1 MTPNRN
7 FSEWNHL
14 TQERESE
21 CRDKAECGDRDRRD
35 AAKCGFPSRAAV
47 VPTHHTQLNPDRTD
61 MICPT
66 QDFNADA
73 PANSIDADDSA
84 SPHWRRLYFY
94 LDLTACILAINPGGA
109 LRLGYAAS
117 ELMGRKFVELLDP
130 EDRQGIE
137 RKLNALAR
145 QKAWQEY
152 SGDRGC
158 LSPPLPLGEFRLRCH
173 NGSWLWVSG
182 TLSCAADADEEPG
195 LFLAGDLFARTP
207 GRSEEFREGAHP
219 FGQKTST
226 PVESQ
231 HFPPV
236 RDISQEAIAA
246 IEAKQLG
253 GISLTDDPTAT
264 QIDADEKQCETPTDP
279 SLEHTLASSHSAVF
293 ITNPRLPDNPIV
305 YVNASFERLL
315 GYSATEAIGRNYR
328 FLQSNDRDRETFAKI
343 TQCIAQGKKGRA
355 LVRNSRKDGTHF
367 WSELSVYPV
376 RNFAGELTHFIGI
389 QNQTADVSAPTA
401 PLHPA
406 AEQTTPPKPDSPPPK
421 APGGASE
428 QHYRRIVET
437 TSDGLCTLDPGGNL
451 SYVNPQLMKILQLSE
466 AEMLGAPFLAFVD
479 ERSRAIASEAIAHT
493 RYGVSGRQE
502 LQLRRPDGSSLCTL
516 VSFQPLFDPGDRY
529 AGTLATLC
537 DISDRFRAEVSL
549 THQFQQERSIAR
561 TIARIRQSLHL
572 DAILNTAVTEVREFL
587 HCDRVLI
594 FQFQPGWK
602 SGTVLMESVA
612 DPWPKIVGTTIHD
625 PCFENLVPLYLQGR
639 IHAMSDLDA
648 ANLTPCYSA
657 LLSEFHVKANLVVPL
672 VTPSR
677 DPRTLN
683 TMDSESS
690 TMGFS
695 NLWGLLVAH
704 NCSSPRHWLPQET
717 SLLQQLAAQLGIAIS
732 QSQLYRH
739 LSQVGSNLEI
749 QVQERTAQLQ
759 QSLEFSD
766 LVRRI
771 TDKVRESLDEAHI
784 LQTAVAEL
792 AKVLKVD
799 YCCAALYDADRT
811 TATICYESTHG
822 NMGSGLGQVIPIA
835 QAPHVFDKL
844 LAGEYF
850 IACDTGQVQYF
861 QGPELGDLACPDLA
875 EMVAAKLIVPIFDDR
890 GAIAHLALLHSQSR
904 RFGDPEI
911 RLVQLVASQCAIAQ
925 SQARLY
931 QETLGRLDELETLN
945 RLKDEFLSTVSHE
958 LRSPMTN
965 MKMAIQMVQILCQQW
980 ETPNADPASIPS
992 SSVRDRL
999 SNYLRILHDQCEREI
1014 NLINDLLDLQR
1025 LDAAYTREVSE
1036 IQLEHWLAE
1045 LIARFEDR
1053 THQRQQHLHLNLPTP
1068 LPPIV
1073 TETSSLERVMMELLN
1088 NACKYTPPE
1097 EHIIVSAT
1105 VKGDRTRLRVTN
1117 TGIEIPPEEMKHVFE
1132 KFYRI
1137 PSGDPWKQGG
1147 TGLGLALVQKLTTHL
1162 GGQIFVESGD
1172 RKTSFIVEIPLT
1184 LN

>member
-1 MTPNRN
+1 MTSNSY
-7 FSEWNHL
+7 FSEWSDPP
-14 TQERESE
+14 EYREPQMS
-21 CRDKAECGDRDRRD
+21 DNAQCGDRDRRD
-35 AAKCGFPSRAAV
+35 APRRVSSSRATV
-47 VPTHHTQLNPDRTD
+47 VSPDRAQSNRDRTD
-61 MICPT
+61 IFCPAPY
-66 QDFNADA
+66 FNAELPD
-73 PANSIDADDSA
+73 NIEGDYSESLRD

-94 LDLTACILAINPGGA
+94 LDLTACILAINPQGA
-109 LRLGYAAS
+109 SILGYAAP
-117 ELMGRKFVELLDP
+117 ELIGRNFLDLIYP
-130 EDRQGIE
+130 EDRQRIQ
-137 RKLNALAR
+137 RKLKALTR
-145 QKAWQEY
+145 QKACQWCPR
-152 SGDRGC
+152 DRGC
-158 LSPPLPLGEFRLRCH
+158 LSPPFPLGEFRLQCH
-173 NGSWLWVSG
+173 DKSKLWVSV
-182 TLSCAADADEEPG
+182 TLSCAAGVGEKPG
-195 LFLAGDLFARTP
+195 LFLAGELFARTQE
-207 GRSEEFREGAHP
+207 GSEEATAGMHP
-219 FGQKTST
+219 QGTRT
-226 PVESQ
+226 PAPVTQ
-231 HFPPV
+231 PLPAFP
-236 RDISQEAIAA
+236 DISPEAIAA

-253 GISLTDDPTAT
+253 CIAAADDPPA
-264 QIDADEKQCETPTDP
+264 KHCENSVVPVF
-279 SLEHTLASSHSAVF
+279 EQTLARTKSPVF

-305 YVNASFERLL
+305 YVNPSFERLL
-315 GYSATEAIGRNYR
+315 GYSAAEAIGRNYR
-328 FLQSNDRDRETFAKI
+328 FLQSGDRETFAKI
-343 TQCIAQGKKGRA
+343 TQCIAQGKKTRA
-355 LVRNSRKDGTHF
+355 IVRNARKDGTEF
-367 WSELSVYPV
+367 CCELSIYPV
-376 RNFAGELTHFIGI
+376 RNCAGELTHFIGI
-389 QNQTADVSAPTA
+389 QNQTADVSASA
-401 PLHPA
+401 AQLHPA

-421 APGGASE
+421 APGGDSE

-466 AEMLGAPFLAFVD
+466 AEMLGKPFLDFVD
-479 ERSRAIASEAIAHT
+479 ERSRAIASEAIAET
-493 RYGVSGRQE
+493 RYGVSGRQD
-502 LQLRRPDGSSLCTL
+502 LQLRRPDGSSLWTL

-549 THQFQQERSIAR
+549 THQFQRERLIAR

-587 HCDRVLI
+587 QCDRVLI

-602 SGTVLMESVA
+602 SGTVLVESVA

-648 ANLTPCYSA
+648 ANLTPCYAA

-690 TMGFS
+690 TMGLS

-704 NCSSPRHWLPQET
+704 HCSSPRHWLSQET
-717 SLLQQLAAQLGIAIS
+717 TLLQQLAAQLGIAIS

-739 LSQVGSNLEI
+739 LSQVGSTLEL

-766 LVRRI
+766 LVCRI

-792 AKVLKVD
+792 ANVLKVD

-811 TATICYESTHG
+811 TATICYESSQS

-850 IACDTGQVQYF
+850 IAWDTGQMQYF

-875 EMVAAKLIVPIFDDR
+875 QMVAAKLIVPIFDDR

-904 RFGDPEI
+904 VFGDPEI
-911 RLVQLVASQCAIAQ
+911 RLVQLVASQCAIALR
-925 SQARLY
+925 QARLY
-931 QETLGRLDELETLN
+931 QETLGKLDELETLN

-965 MKMAIQMVQILCQQW
+965 MKMAIQMVQILCKQW
-980 ETPNADPASIPS
+980 ETPDADPASIPS

-1045 LIARFEDR
+1045 LTARFEDR
-1053 THQRQQHLHLNLPTP
+1053 TNQRQQHLHLNLPTP

-1097 EHIIVSAT
+1097 EEIIVSAT
-1105 VKGDRTRLRVTN
+1105 VKGDRIRLCVTN
-1117 TGIEIPPEEMKHVFE
+1117 TGIEIPPEEMNHVFE